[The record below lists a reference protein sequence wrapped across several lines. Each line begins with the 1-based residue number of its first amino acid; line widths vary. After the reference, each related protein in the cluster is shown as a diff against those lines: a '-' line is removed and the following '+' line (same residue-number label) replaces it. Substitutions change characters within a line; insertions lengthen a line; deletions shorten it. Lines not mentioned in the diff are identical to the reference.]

1 MNFLIAQLFGIKVLD
16 RDKEKVIHANYLLCF
31 TGGDGSAEPFLNG
44 PISNMIS
51 APPKPHAMMKAS
63 GSNGLGS
70 PIKGNTECAGG
81 TGASCSMP
89 TSMEQLLERQWE
101 QGSAFLIEQGQHFD
115 SMFFLKF

>member
-1 MNFLIAQLFGIKVLD
+1 MDYLFGFAV
-16 RDKEKVIHANYLLCF
+16 
-31 TGGDGSAEPFLNG
+31 GDGSVEPFLNG

-51 APPKPHAMMKAS
+51 VPPKPHVMLKAS
-63 GSNGLGS
+63 GSSGLGS

-115 SMFFLKF
+115 SMFKFQVIS